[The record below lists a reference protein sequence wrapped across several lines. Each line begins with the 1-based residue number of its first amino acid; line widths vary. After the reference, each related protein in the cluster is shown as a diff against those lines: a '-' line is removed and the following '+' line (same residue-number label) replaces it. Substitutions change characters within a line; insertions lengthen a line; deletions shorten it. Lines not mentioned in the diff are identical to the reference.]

1 MVLNELRLSQ
11 SQAWKQTELPEDQTR
26 KPFSM
31 GVLVRM
37 RGSVYLTLKGLWV
50 PNRAAGGILAL
61 YRTDLIRSLSQTRTN
76 TLLLLPDLEA
86 DQCRHTEHPAR
97 RRGGGEREEE
107 KDELWRLQVVNLSFE
122 RKNSR
127 GTPASRQTGRLLV
140 AGNIQQRVKRWI
152 FFFF

>member
-31 GVLVRM
+31 GVPCAHAWLRM
-37 RGSVYLTLKGLWV
+37 FNFKGLWV

-61 YRTDLIRSLSQTRTN
+61 YRTDLIRSLSQTLTN
-76 TLLLLPDLEA
+76 TLLLSPDLQA

-97 RRGGGEREEE
+97 RRGGGERIPE
-107 KDELWRLQVVNLSFE
+107 N
-122 RKNSR
+122 
-127 GTPASRQTGRLLV
+127 
-140 AGNIQQRVKRWI
+140 
-152 FFFF
+152 